1 MKIELDS
8 WAYKPERAHAD
19 DAGLDIK
26 APFGFAIAAHGD
38 VTINTGVH
46 VELPQGTAG
55 MLVSKSGLNVRNGII
70 STGLVDC
77 GYSGQITVKLY
88 NLTDKPY
95 MFEAGDKIT
104 QLVIIPIL
112 TPTIEYGAVEGGER
126 GDSGFGS
133 TGR

>member
-1 MKIELDS
+1 MKIKLDN
-8 WAYKPERAHAD
+8 WAYKPERAHND

-26 APFGFAIAAHGD
+26 APFDVAIAAHGD

-55 MLVSKSGLNVRNGII
+55 ILVSKSGLNVRNGII
-70 STGLVDC
+70 STGLIDC

-95 MFEAGDKIT
+95 VFRSGDKIT
-104 QLVIIPIL
+104 QLVIVPIL
-112 TPTIEYGAVEGGER
+112 TPTIEYGEVEGGER
-126 GDSGFGS
+126 GANGFGS

>member
-1 MKIELDS
+1 MKIKLDN
-8 WAYKPERAHAD
+8 WAYKPERAHND

-26 APFGFAIAAHGD
+26 APFDVAIAAHGD

-46 VELPQGTAG
+46 IELPQGTAG
-55 MLVSKSGLNVRNGII
+55 ILVSKSGLNVRNGII
-70 STGLVDC
+70 STGLIDS

-95 MFEAGDKIT
+95 VFGAGDKIT

-112 TPTIEYGAVEGGER
+112 TPTIEYGEVEGGER
-126 GDSGFGS
+126 GNNGFGS